1 MLQQKKRLTASPLL
15 STIAMTLLSCATMAS
30 ITPLAHSAPATSAVP
45 APSPTV
51 NKTPIAK
58 PAVSAMTSSAALKN
72 DSIRVLIA
80 AEQESILAAQ
90 MAGRIAQVNISLGSS
105 INKGQALLQFVCD
118 EQNAHLNMAKAEFY
132 GAQQTYES
140 KVKLHAMQAG
150 SELEVRQAAASAEKY
165 KAQIQLYQAQ
175 LRLCSISA
183 PFSGRVTK
191 LHVKPFESVNVGQP
205 LIEIVN
211 DRKLKAQLHL
221 PSQWLAWLK
230 PGAPFTMQID
240 ETGKSYSAQVKR
252 INGKVDV
259 VSQSIEIEG
268 EVVGNLEG
276 LLPGMS
282 GQAVFKR

>member
-1 MLQQKKRLTASPLL
+1 MLLQKNRIKSPSFLTAIAL
-15 STIAMTLLSCATMAS
+15 SLITVVSIAPT
-30 ITPLAHSAPATSAVP
+30 AHSAPAVPSA
-45 APSPTV
+45 T
-51 NKTPIAK
+51 
-58 PAVSAMTSSAALKN
+58 PAVSKPPLAKPVAATATAPLKN

-90 MAGRIAQVNISLGSS
+90 MAGRIDQVQISLGAT
-105 INKGQALLQFVCD
+105 INKGQALLHFVCE
-118 EQNAHLNMAKAEFY
+118 EQTAHLNMAKAEFY

-175 LRLCSISA
+175 LRLCSINA

-240 ETGKSYSAQVKR
+240 ETGKSYTAKVKR
-252 INGKVDV
+252 INGKVDA

-268 EVVGNLEG
+268 EVVGDLEG

-282 GQAVFKR
+282 GQAVFKK

>member
-1 MLQQKKRLTASPLL
+1 MLQQVSRPRLSLSFSLL
-15 STIAMTLLSCATMAS
+15 LLALPAFSAPPA
-30 ITPLAHSAPATSAVP
+30 APATSVKPAAAAAVP
-45 APSPTV
+45 E
-51 NKTPIAK
+51 K
-58 PAVSAMTSSAALKN
+58 KN

-80 AEQESILAAQ
+80 AEQESVLAAQ
-90 MAGRIAQVNISLGSS
+90 MAGRIEQVHISLGAS
-105 INKGQALLQFVCD
+105 INKGQALLHFVCE
-118 EQNAHLNMAKAEFY
+118 EQDAHLKMAKAEFY

-140 KVKLHAMQAG
+140 KVKLQAMQAG
-150 SELEVRQAAASAEKY
+150 SELEVQQAAAAAEKY

-175 LRLCSISA
+175 LKLCSIGA

-205 LIEIVN
+205 LVEIVN

-230 PGAPFTMQID
+230 PGVPFTMQID
-240 ETGKSYSAQVKR
+240 ETGKSYNAKVKR
-252 INGKVDV
+252 INGKVDA

-268 EVVGNLEG
+268 EVVGDTDG

-282 GQAVFKR
+282 GQASFKK